1 MLTRLAPIEP
11 REIRAVVAAFS
22 LFFFMW
28 AGYFAVR
35 PVRETVAIN
44 FIGRENV
51 ADLWLFTALFSILI
65 IPAYGVIVAR
75 LRRSIFLPGIYGT
88 VALALRARR
97 RRDADGRHDTC

>member
-1 MLTRLAPIEP
+1 
-11 REIRAVVAAFS
+11 
-22 LFFFMW
+22 MW

-65 IPAYGVIVAR
+65 IPAYGAIVGTLAAQHFPAR
-75 LRRSIFLPGIYGT
+75 DLWRRGRPASRSS
-88 VALALRARR
+88 ASRCRRA
-97 RRDADGRHDTC
+97 A

>member
-1 MLTRLAPIEP
+1 
-11 REIRAVVAAFS
+11 
-22 LFFFMW
+22 MW

-65 IPAYGVIVAR
+65 IPAYGAIVAR
-75 LRRSIFLPGIYGT
+75 LRRSIFLPGSM
-88 VALALRARR
+88 APCRSCSRSSASRCRRA
-97 RRDADGRHDTC
+97 A